1 MATLEVEVFYRERM
15 MVPPNTALH
24 VTLADVSKMDVPATL
39 ISEVKR
45 ENPGSPPYR
54 VELTYDPAKIDERMR
69 YAVRATLRADGKLLF
84 SSTEIVDAFAGGND
98 GPVEVMMQRMP

>member
-1 MATLEVEVFYRERM
+1 
-15 MVPPNTALH
+15 
-24 VTLADVSKMDVPATL
+24 
-39 ISEVKR
+39 
-45 ENPGSPPYR
+45 
-54 VELTYDPAKIDERMR
+54 MR